1 MHVSRNINSKQWIP
15 NKSLDFREFERE
27 MATLACA
34 RMHTADITCHTNIG
48 QNIWTSP
55 KIISAKLK
63 NFQRL
68 FSTHFLSGN
77 SDLVKQFKIY
87 NNKLN
92 KAI

>member
-34 RMHTADITCHTNIG
+34 RMHTADITRHTNIG
-48 QNIWTSP
+48 QKIWTSP

-63 NFQRL
+63 NFKG
-68 FSTHFLSGN
+68 FLA
-77 SDLVKQFKIY
+77 LIF
-87 NNKLN
+87 
-92 KAI
+92 